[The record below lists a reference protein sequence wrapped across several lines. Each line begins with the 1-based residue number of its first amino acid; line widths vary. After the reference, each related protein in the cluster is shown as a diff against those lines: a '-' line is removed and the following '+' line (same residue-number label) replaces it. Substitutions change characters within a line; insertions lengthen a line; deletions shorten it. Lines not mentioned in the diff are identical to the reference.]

1 MHQHFSNLT
10 KSKIKRTYN
19 VLQPPQFWSQNLK
32 MRLVYSHASVF
43 KDLSNYLFPMARF
56 WTVTSGSFWLTTS
69 LRLKP
74 YLFDST
80 KGRLACFVDWNTSQ
94 LLAKAPAKRPKWQI
108 AILLR
113 FSVSVSIT
121 WFETTS
127 YPGLL
132 FPLFSGWETSDP
144 GTFRLEVGKFYTSGC
159 TAHAYLTNTLAVV
172 LLPLIFIVFKTNQI
186 QAWIGWTLDS
196 RLFRQP
202 GRLFSASLL
211 FNVSE
216 RKRERESTRGWRR
229 ESERG
234 A

>member
-1 MHQHFSNLT
+1 MAFHMKVLLQGGTITFSWKLHLSISWIAMHHLLLSLISGLVYLLSILFYIIIVFWLLIVAPILLHITHENLKENRIFGARFNQDEISSIQFPLFVMHQHFSNLT
-10 KSKIKRTYN
+10 NSKIKKTYN

-127 YPGLL
+127 YPGHN
-132 FPLFSGWETSDP
+132 SW
-144 GTFRLEVGKFYTSGC
+144 
-159 TAHAYLTNTLAVV
+159 H
-172 LLPLIFIVFKTNQI
+172 
-186 QAWIGWTLDS
+186 
-196 RLFRQP
+196 
-202 GRLFSASLL
+202 
-211 FNVSE
+211 
-216 RKRERESTRGWRR
+216 
-229 ESERG
+229 
-234 A
+234 